1 MLVSIVAFWVLEEEK
16 RAVSEAVG
24 TAPVD
29 QLEEADQLLVLVA
42 TQVIVAAC
50 ACPIKAKQKN
60 SAIEATRM
68 NMDDGVRRGNMDWLR
83 GLRMAGSTCFD
94 YCVEIAARGATLIL
108 YIIENERT
116 TLPSTQF

>member
-1 MLVSIVAFWVLEEEK
+1 MLVSIAAFCVLEEEK

-42 TQVIVAAC
+42 TQVFVAAC
-50 ACPIKAKQKN
+50 TCPVKAKQKN

-68 NMDDGVRRGNMDWLR
+68 SLEDGVRRGNMD
-83 GLRMAGSTCFD
+83 
-94 YCVEIAARGATLIL
+94 
-108 YIIENERT
+108 
-116 TLPSTQF
+116 